1 MRYSSAIRRATRWL
15 ANRDEAMTRHRIYGT
30 IAAMLTFL
38 AVMLTTELA
47 CAPAAPAGQDDTG
60 GATAGAEATPV
71 PTSTNTNTPE
81 PTPSPT
87 PPVTPDLAKL
97 GVNTEAVI
105 AFLAVP
111 TPGAALT
118 GDAAVNGVAV
128 GATNSP
134 ANGAVARADN
144 SVAGGTTGDD
154 TAPAIPPITLP
165 PLIRV
170 SIATLDLEATQHFL
184 EAHGGMVTESLKQ
197 TGVNNWNTWAEMP
210 PTLLPALSRRSEVH
224 HMFVHIIYEKV
235 DIHISQQVI
244 EYAIAQSNSMTVFQE
259 DNGITVIIEATPEG
273 YANARNFLEHYN
285 VPITRSNFSSTG
297 VQVIPHNLIVPVS
310 ELPGVN
316 FIRRIPEAWP
326 QVMPQSGH
334 RGR

>member
-1 MRYSSAIRRATRWL
+1 
-15 ANRDEAMTRHRIYGT
+15 MTRRRNYGT
-30 IAAMLTFL
+30 IAAMLAFL
-38 AVMLTTELA
+38 VVMLTTQQA
-47 CAPAAPAGQDDTG
+47 CAPAAPSGQEGTG
-60 GATAGAEATPV
+60 GAAAGAKATLV
-71 PTSTNTNTPE
+71 PTNTNTPK

-111 TPGAALT
+111 TPDAGLT
-118 GDAAVNGVAV
+118 DDAAINGIA
-128 GATNSP
+128 ASAINTP

-154 TAPAIPPITLP
+154 TTPAIPPITLP

-170 SIATLDLEATQHFL
+170 SIATLDLEAIQHFL

-197 TGVNNWNTWAEMP
+197 TGLNNWNTWAEMP

-224 HMFVHIIYEKV
+224 HAFVHIIYEKV
-235 DIHISQQVI
+235 DIRVSQQLI
-244 EYAIAQSNSMTVFQE
+244 GYAIARSNSMTVFQE
-259 DNGITVIIEATPEG
+259 DHGITVIVEATLEG
-273 YANARNFLEHYN
+273 YDNERNFLERYN

-297 VQVIPHNLIVPVS
+297 VQVIPPNLIVPVS

-326 QVMPQSGH
+326 QVIPQSGH
-334 RGR
+334 RGW